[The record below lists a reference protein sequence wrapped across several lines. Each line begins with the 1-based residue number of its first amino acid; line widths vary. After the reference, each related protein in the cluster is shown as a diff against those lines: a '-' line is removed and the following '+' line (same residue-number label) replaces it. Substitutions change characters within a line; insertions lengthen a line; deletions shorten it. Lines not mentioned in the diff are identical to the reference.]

1 MRYQNKAQLIQ
12 SLVTPEDV
20 ILDVGFSGQGVRY
33 GDVAWPHA
41 LLKAHAKEVYGLDV
55 QLNPAFVAD
64 PHYVQAS
71 AEDFSL
77 PMRFDAIFAGD
88 LIEHLSNPGLFLTSC
103 KRHLKP
109 GGRLI
114 LTTPNTFN
122 LFNLAEKLAKPE
134 PTVNRD
140 HTCYFNSKTMRTLLA
155 KNGMKPLEMS
165 YLYALDVQ
173 FTESLKK
180 RFLNGI
186 YFLLSRVTD
195 KFLETLVV
203 VAVSH
208 ENI

>member
-20 ILDVGFSGQGVRY
+20 VLDVGFSGQGVRHC
-33 GDVAWPHA
+33 DAAWPHA
-41 LLKAHAKEVYGLDV
+41 LLKARAKEVYGLDV
-55 QLNPAFVAD
+55 QLDSAFVD
-64 PHYVQAS
+64 NPYYVQAS

-77 PMRFDAIFAGD
+77 PVQFDVIFAGD
-88 LIEHLSNPGLFLTSC
+88 LIEHLSNPGLFLASC

-109 GGRLI
+109 SGRLI

-122 LFNLAEKLAKPE
+122 LFNIAEKLTKPE

-140 HTCYFNSKTMRTLLA
+140 HTCYFNSNTMRTLLA
-155 KNGMKPLEMS
+155 KNDMAPVEMS
-165 YLYALDVQ
+165 YMYMLDTY
-173 FTESLKK
+173 FKESLKK

-186 YFLLSRVTD
+186 YFLLSRMTD

-203 VAVSH
+203 VAVPH
-208 ENI
+208 KNV